1 MASFSLIDQP
11 WVPCT
16 MLDGTRRPLG
26 LRDVLTQAP
35 SIGEVGGDSPLVV
48 AAIYRLLL
56 ALLHRNFDID
66 DERKWGA
73 HWKRRA
79 FDVGVIDDYFGR
91 WRDRFNLFD
100 DEKPFYQVA
109 SLDETKARSIA
120 NLLFH
125 QDNNPTLF
133 THLVKFMPPEL
144 TPAEAAR
151 SLIGYMAFDVGGTK
165 TSELGQES
173 AKAALLNKGAI
184 LIAKGDNLYQTLM
197 LNLCRYAPDHGEP
210 WEFDQ
215 VKDLPA
221 WERVGTTAPIDR
233 KPDGY
238 IDLLTW
244 QSRRIRL
251 QPEIG
256 KDGSTVVRNVVIMK
270 GFQPPRDFTLQG
282 KEPMLAFKKNPNATK
297 NQDPFPSVT
306 FREGRALWRDSLALI
321 QSAGVVEETVKRPKT
336 LQWLAD
342 LAAEDVISQT
352 TTVPLDIFGLG
363 SNRAKVEFWRYER
376 LPLPLQ
382 YLGDEDLAARM
393 KNALGLAERAARDL
407 GSAMWKIGQGIL
419 AASRDRKPETGDVRD
434 FVNHL
439 AAERAYW
446 SRLEEPFK
454 RLIEDLPRDVDDDGD
469 FGGEQLPKWQDTLR
483 FAVWQAF
490 NEATR
495 GLEHSPRTLKAMV
508 MAEQRLAVSTYAYLS
523 TWEGA

>member
-73 HWKRRA
+73 HWKSRA
-79 FDVGVIDDYFGR
+79 FDVGVIDDYFER

-151 SLIGYMAFDVGGTK
+151 SLIAYMAFDVGGTK

-251 QPEIG
+251 QPEIR
-256 KDGSTVVRNVVIMK
+256 KDGTTVVRYVVIMK
-270 GFQPPRDFTLQG
+270 GFQPPEDFTLHG
-282 KEPMLAFKKNPNATK
+282 KEPMLAFQRNANATK
-297 NQDPFPSVT
+297 SQEPWPSVT
-306 FREGRALWRDSLALI
+306 YREGRALWRDSLALI
-321 QSAGVVEETVKRPKT
+321 QAAGVEDKTLERPKT
-336 LQWLAD
+336 LGWLAD
-342 LAAEDVISQT
+342 LVDEESISRSAI
-352 TTVPLDIFGLG
+352 VPLDIFGLG
-363 SNRAKVEFWRYER
+363 SNRAKIEFWRHER
-376 LPLPLQ
+376 LPLPVT
-382 YLGDEDLAARM
+382 YLGDDGLVASIKTALDLAE
-393 KNALGLAERAARDL
+393 NAARDL
-407 GSAMWKIGQGIL
+407 SRVIWSMGRGIL
-419 AASRDRKPETGDVRD
+419 AAGQDRRPETSDVRD
-434 FVNHL
+434 LVNHL

-446 SRLEEPFK
+446 SRLEGPFK
-454 RLIEDLPRDVDDDGD
+454 QLMADLPGDADDDGD
-469 FGGEQLPKWQDTLR
+469 YGDEQLPNWRDTVRSTL
-483 FAVWQAF
+483 WHAF
-490 NEATR
+490 NESTR
-495 GLEHSPRTLKAMV
+495 GLERSPRTLKE
-508 MAEQRLAVSTYAYLS
+508 MAIAERRLAGRTHEYLS
-523 TWEGA
+523 TREQV